1 MIFNSISSKHLMT
14 KDATVFFRVAMF
26 LILCG
31 FFSMISHAQ
40 ISVDYVVVGG
50 GGGAGTASSSQKGGG
65 GGSGGLVVS
74 GTATF
79 SALVYNISIGGGGAS
94 PAWGTTNNGTN
105 GNPSSISASGFTT
118 ITAAGGSKGS
128 NASGGTSGTGG
139 SNGALYGNGGNGLT
153 GTTPNNGGN
162 GQLIVIL
169 DTASYYGG
177 GGGGGNW
184 SGSPG
189 GFGNSGLGSIGAGA
203 RGQNAKACCPGVG
216 GPGAATAGTVIIRYA
231 SSSALATGGTIT
243 SYTGNGTNGT
253 NGVVYQVHKF
263 TADGSFAFN
272 GGGPLPVTMSYFKL
286 NCVEEDVELIWQT
299 SSEHNSDYFQ
309 LESSLDG
316 VNWEI
321 GQTLPA
327 AGSSQELI
335 NYNAVDQDA
344 SRNQKYYRLK
354 QVDFNGAFEM
364 YGPLKTDCAVEST
377 NIDLH
382 PNPCETEVTISIS
395 SKKPAD
401 LNYTLISP
409 DGKLLETKQIAVH
422 SGITLFTLDVSNY
435 PSGMYMLQFDVNDK
449 RFIKKLTVQ

>member
-14 KDATVFFRVAMF
+14 KDATVFFRAAMF

-65 GGSGGLVVS
+65 GGSGGVVVS
-74 GTATF
+74 GLANF
-79 SALVYNISIGGGGAS
+79 STLVYNITIGGGGSS

-105 GNPSSISASGFTT
+105 GNPSLISANGFTT
-118 ITAAGGSKGS
+118 ITAAGGSKGN

-139 SNGALYGNGGNGLT
+139 SNGALYGNGGNGLN

-169 DTASYYGG
+169 DTATYYGG

-184 SGSPG
+184 NGSPG

-203 RGQNAKACCPGVG
+203 RGQNARSGGTGAPGT
-216 GPGAATAGTVIIRYA
+216 ATAGTVIIRYA

-272 GGGPLPVTMSYFKL
+272 GSTPLPVTMSYFKL
-286 NCVEEDVELIWQT
+286 NCVEEDVDLIWQT
-299 SSEHNSDYFQ
+299 ASEHNSDYFQ
-309 LESSLDG
+309 LETSLDA
-316 VNWEI
+316 VNWEMI
-321 GQTLPA
+321 QTIPA
-327 AGSSQELI
+327 AGFSQELI
-335 NYNAVDQDA
+335 NYIAVDKDA
-344 SRNQKYYRLK
+344 LRNQKYYRLK
-354 QVDFNGAFEM
+354 QVDFNGDFEI
-364 YGPLKTDCAVEST
+364 YGPLKADCAVEST
-377 NIDLH
+377 NISLH
-382 PNPCETEVTISIS
+382 PNPFATEVTLSIAS
-395 SKKPAD
+395 QIPTEV
-401 LNYTLISP
+401 NYTLISP
-409 DGKLLETKQIAVH
+409 EGKVIENKQLAVQ

>member
-14 KDATVFFRVAMF
+14 KDATVFFRASIF
-26 LILCG
+26 LILNG
-31 FFSMISHAQ
+31 FFSIISHAQ

-74 GTATF
+74 GSATF
-79 SALVYNISIGGGGAS
+79 STLVYNITLGGGGAS
-94 PAWGTTNNGTN
+94 PDWGTTNNGTN
-105 GNPSSISASGFTT
+105 GNPSSISANGFTT
-118 ITAAGGSKGS
+118 IIAAGGSKGS
-128 NASGGTSGTGG
+128 NASGATSGIGG
-139 SNGALYGNGGNGLT
+139 SNGSLYGNGGNGLT
-153 GTTPNNGGN
+153 GTTPNNGAN
-162 GQLIVIL
+162 GKLIVLL
-169 DTASYYGG
+169 DTETYFGG

-189 GFGNSGLGSIGAGA
+189 GYGNSGLGSIGAGA
-203 RGQNAKACCPGVG
+203 RGQNARSGGVG
-216 GPGAATAGTVIIRYA
+216 GAGIATAGTVVIRYE

-243 SYTGNGTNGT
+243 SYIGNGTNGT

-263 TADGSFAFN
+263 TADGTFEFN
-272 GGGPLPVTMSYFKL
+272 GGGSLPVTMSYFKL

-321 GQTLPA
+321 EQTLPA
-327 AGSSQELI
+327 SGFSQELI
-335 NYNAVDQDA
+335 NYYAVDQDA

-354 QVDFNGAFEM
+354 QVDFNGAFEI

-377 NIDLH
+377 NIGLH
-382 PNPCETEVTISIS
+382 PNPCETEVTISIA
-395 SKKPAD
+395 SKKPTD

-409 DGKLLETKQIAVH
+409 EGKLLETKQIAVLA
-422 SGITLFTLDVSNY
+422 GITVYTLDVSNF

-449 RFIKKLTVQ
+449 HFIKKLTVQ